1 MTKRSKPLP
10 PTSAE
15 QAKRTRQRKT
25 EKTATALLQ
34 NDPEVVRALE
44 ESGHLISAP
53 RNEDLYA
60 EHKRNREI
68 AMAVHDIALSAKRVS
83 VAVDQDGNGG
93 AFILPHNSKSLGL
106 VRQLVTM
113 IGSLFGRPVDTNHID
128 KVQTGGEPGGFQD
141 ENTGVPVRQ
150 KRQVSTVVKASRRV
164 SKA

>member
-15 QAKRTRQRKT
+15 QAKRTRQRSMQKQ
-25 EKTATALLQ
+25 ATALLQ
-34 NDPEVVRALE
+34 QDPEVVRALE

-93 AFILPHNSKSLGL
+93 AFILPHNSKSPGL
-106 VRQLVTM
+106 VRQIVTM
-113 IGSLFGRPVDTNHID
+113 IGNLFGRPIDLNHVDQV
-128 KVQTGGEPGGFQD
+128 KTGGEPDVQGHSV
-141 ENTGVPVRQ
+141 ERVAVVE
-150 KRQVSTVVKASRRV
+150 KRKAR
-164 SKA
+164 KKPAQA